1 MLSRKIVT
9 IDIETLPAAEPHDI
23 FLGEKD
29 KASDAK
35 IQEAYTKTALSG
47 DFGRI
52 LCIGYSEEHLGR
64 LVSETLIGWDSSQN
78 RLHADEC
85 LILEEFWAKM
95 NGFDPRCDIIV
106 GHNIFEFDL
115 RFIFKR
121 SVINRV
127 RPTVELSFAKYRS
140 QPIFDTMCE
149 WECWSYGSR
158 ISLDKLAFALS
169 LPSSK
174 SDDVNG
180 SRIFDLYLA
189 GRHEEIRDY
198 CLRDVRLTRDV
209 YKRMTFTAGQEKQEK
224 YELQE
229 TAKVLAADL
238 IQ

>member
-1 MLSRKIVT
+1 MLSRRIVT

-52 LCIGYSEEHLGR
+52 LCIGYSEEHPGR
-64 LVSETLIGWDSSQN
+64 PVSETLIGWDSNQN
-78 RLHADEC
+78 RLHADER

-95 NGFDPRCDIIV
+95 NGFDPRRDIIV

-189 GRHEEIRDY
+189 GRYEEIRDY
-198 CLRDVRLTRDV
+198 CLRDVRLTRQV
-209 YKRMTFTAGQEKQEK
+209 YKRMTFTAGQEK
-224 YELQE
+224 YELQG

-238 IQ
+238 IP